1 MIKVLFVCY
10 FYVFLNLSI
19 YKFVNLIHIY
29 PLPSNPFY
37 KAVIRKFEYLEMLF
51 SKALIIDNQR
61 IRFYQMVGKFTRFRW
76 AVSLAI
82 LVKVKN
88 IKGIDITTSIFYYFP
103 FANNKIISRN

>member
-1 MIKVLFVCY
+1 MIKVLFICY
-10 FYVFLNLSI
+10 SYVFLNLSI
-19 YKFVNLIHIY
+19 YRLVYAVSIY
-29 PLPSNPFY
+29 PLPSYLFY
-37 KAVIRKFEYLEMLF
+37 KTIIRKFEYLEMLF